1 MTFNDMGEIKGKVT
15 LRGWKVKI
23 RFRVDNFE
31 MFLRHPKDLE
41 MGSSYSRLGLEG
53 KLE

>member
-1 MTFNDMGEIKGKVT
+1 MTFYDTGEIKGRGT

-23 RFRVDNFE
+23 RSRVDNFE

-41 MGSSYSRLGLEG
+41 MGSSYSRLDREG

>member
-1 MTFNDMGEIKGKVT
+1 MGEINGRVT

-41 MGSSYSRLGLEG
+41 MGSSYSRLDLKG